1 MKKQKII
8 VYFILNITV
17 LLLFCGCPTANP
29 GPDLDVSSLEYYGID
44 LSEGVDEN
52 GNTIPQDMDTQLRM
66 VERADVYELI
76 RLYEKV
82 DGEAEAALFSRL
94 LEELERDPVNVVENI
109 GKSRLSE
116 ESVYNLTARLNTELV
131 ASQPDETVLQKLRA
145 AMDTFPSQ
153 KEKGILR
160 KILGSYSV

>member
-1 MKKQKII
+1 MI
-8 VYFILNITV
+8 V
-17 LLLFCGCPTANP
+17 LLFCGCPQSNP
-29 GPDLDVSSLEYYGID
+29 GPDLDVSSLDYYGID
-44 LSEGVDEN
+44 LSEDIDES

-66 VERADVYELI
+66 VEHADVYELI

-82 DGEAEAALFSRL
+82 NGEAEAALFSRL

-109 GKSRLSE
+109 GKSKLSE
-116 ESVYNLTARLNTELV
+116 ESLYNLTARLNAEL
-131 ASQPDETVLQKLRA
+131 AGSQPDETVLQKLRT

-160 KILGSYSV
+160 KILGSYGV